1 MSFTPSTPV
10 TGAAVT
16 GLTSPTYTLTAD
28 TAPAVNAKQYYVS
41 ALGGTQTGVTTH
53 SVSSP
58 FVVAMWRPLVLQG
71 VAFFSSLIGF
81 KAKNPVNRYKYVVL
95 KGATPAAGATP
106 QNIVMSMSIEVPAG
120 VENYDAVNMKAAFSL
135 LAGVVFANGTGM
147 TDVLSTGTL

>member
-58 FVVAMWRPLVLQG
+58 FTVAMWRPLILKA

-81 KAKNPVNRYKYVVL
+81 KQANPINRYSYVVI
-95 KGATPAAGATP
+95 KGATPASGATA
-106 QNIVMSMSIEVPAG
+106 QNIVMKCSIEIPAG
-120 VENYDAVNMKAAFSL
+120 VETYDVVNLKAAISL
-135 LAGVVFANGTGM
+135 FGGVVFANATGISD
-147 TDVLSTGTL
+147 TFASGTL